1 MASALVTEAPVHLL
15 VGDDAAL
22 LSDALLALIH
32 ELVGDG
38 DRSLMVEELNE
49 ENYRTDSAFDIA
61 RLVDAAQT
69 APFLTERRVV
79 IGRHMARFTRADEL
93 ASLYGYLDDVLPTTS
108 LVLVWERGE
117 SPRQD
122 RLAPLPKKLGESV
135 RAAGGVVIDTAIPS
149 GKQADAWLEL
159 RLNEAAVKFD
169 RAARARIAERLAEDR
184 SRVVGLL
191 HVLESAFGP
200 GVTVTVAD
208 VEPFL
213 GEAGTVPPWELTD
226 AIDRGDIAGSL
237 DRLHRMTNA
246 GERHPLA
253 LLATLHTHY
262 SRMLRLDGVPG
273 LDEKAA
279 ATRLGMKGGS
289 TFPAKKALT
298 QTKRLGSDKVATA
311 IGLLADADLAL
322 RGSIAWPPELVM
334 EVLVARLARLG
345 RR

>member
-1 MASALVTEAPVHLL
+1 MTSTVLTDAPVHLL

-22 LSDALLALIH
+22 LSDTLIELVH
-32 ELVGDG
+32 QLVGDG
-38 DRSLMVEELNE
+38 DRAFMVEELTE
-49 ENYRTDSAFDIA
+49 ENYRSESGFDIA

-69 APFLTERRVV
+69 SPFLTDRRVV
-79 IGRHMARFTRADEL
+79 IGRHLARFSRAEDL
-93 ASLYGYLDDVLPTTS
+93 APLYGYLDDVLPTTS

-117 SPRQD
+117 SPKQD
-122 RLAPLPKKLGESV
+122 RLAALPKKLSEAI
-135 RAAGGVVIDTAIPS
+135 RAAGGVITDTAIPS
-149 GKQADAWLEL
+149 GKGADAWLDE
-159 RLNEAAVKFD
+159 RLSDAAVKID
-169 RAARARIAERLAEDR
+169 RPARARIAERFGEDR

-191 HVLESAFGP
+191 HVLESAFGRNA
-200 GVTVTVAD
+200 TVTAAD

-226 AIDRGDIAGSL
+226 AIDRGDIPGAL
-237 DRLHRMTNA
+237 DRLQRMTGA

-253 LLATLHTHY
+253 LLATLYTHY

-273 LDEKAA
+273 LDEKSAA
-279 ATRLGMKGGS
+279 ARLGMKGS

-298 QTKRLGSDKVATA
+298 QTKRLGSDKIATA

-322 RGSIAWPPELVM
+322 RGAIAWPPDLVM

>member
-1 MASALVTEAPVHLL
+1 MTATATSDAPVHLL

-22 LSDALLALIH
+22 LSDALVALVH

-38 DRSLMVEELNE
+38 DRAFMVEELTE
-49 ENYRTDSAFDIA
+49 DNYRTDAGFDIA

-69 APFLTERRVV
+69 APFLTDRRVV
-79 IGRHMARFTRADEL
+79 IGRHLARFSRAEDL
-93 ASLYGYLDDVLPTTS
+93 APLYGYLDDVLPTTS

-117 SPRQD
+117 SPKQD
-122 RLAPLPKKLGESV
+122 RLAALPKKLSESV
-135 RAAGGVVIDTAIPS
+135 RAARGVVTDTAIPS
-149 GKQADAWLEL
+149 GKQADAWLDE
-159 RLNEAAVKFD
+159 RLSDAAVKFD
-169 RAARARIAERLAEDR
+169 RAARARIAERLGEDR

-191 HVLESAFGP
+191 HVLEAAFGRN
-200 GVTVTVAD
+200 VTVSAAD

-226 AIDRGDIAGSL
+226 AIDRGDIAAAL
-237 DRLHRMTNA
+237 DRLHRMTGA

-279 ATRLGMKGGS
+279 AARLGMKGS

-322 RGSIAWPPELVM
+322 RGAIAWPPDLVM

>member
-1 MASALVTEAPVHLL
+1 MTSTVLTDAPVHLL

-22 LSDALLALIH
+22 LSDALIELVH
-32 ELVGDG
+32 QLVGDG
-38 DRSLMVEELNE
+38 DRAFMVEELTE
-49 ENYRTDSAFDIA
+49 ENYRSESGFDIA

-69 APFLTERRVV
+69 APFLTDRRVV
-79 IGRHMARFTRADEL
+79 VGRHLARFSRAEDL
-93 ASLYGYLDDVLPTTS
+93 APLYGYLDDVLPTTS

-117 SPRQD
+117 SPKQD
-122 RLAPLPKKLGESV
+122 RLAALPKKLSEAI
-135 RAAGGVVIDTAIPS
+135 RATGGVITDTAIPS
-149 GKQADAWLEL
+149 GKQADAWLDE
-159 RLNEAAVKFD
+159 RLSDAAVKID
-169 RAARARIAERLAEDR
+169 RPARARIAERLGEDR

-191 HVLESAFGP
+191 HVLESAFGRNA
-200 GVTVTVAD
+200 TITVAD

-226 AIDRGDIAGSL
+226 AIDRGDIAGAL
-237 DRLHRMTNA
+237 DRLHRMTGA

-253 LLATLHTHY
+253 LLATLYTHY

-279 ATRLGMKGGS
+279 AARLGMKGS

-322 RGSIAWPPELVM
+322 RGAIAWPPDLVM

>member
-1 MASALVTEAPVHLL
+1 MTTSLLTEVPVHLL
-15 VGDDAAL
+15 VGDDATL
-22 LSDALLALIH
+22 LSDALLALVH
-32 ELVGDG
+32 DLVGEG
-38 DRSLMVEELNE
+38 DRALMVEELTE
-49 ENYRTDSAFDIA
+49 ETYRTDTAFDIA

-69 APFLTERRVV
+69 APFLTERRIV
-79 IGRHMARFTRADEL
+79 IGRHLARFSRAEEL
-93 ASLYGYLDDVLPTTS
+93 AALYGYLDDVLPTTS

-122 RLAPLPKKLGESV
+122 RLAAVPKKLGESV

-149 GKQADAWLEL
+149 GKQAGAWLDE
-159 RLNEAAVKFD
+159 RLSDAAVKLD
-169 RAARARIAERLAEDR
+169 RAARAHIAERLGEDR

-191 HVLESAFGP
+191 HVLESAFGRA
-200 GVTVTVAD
+200 TTLSVAD

-213 GEAGTVPPWELTD
+213 GEAGSVLPWELTD

-237 DRLHRMTNA
+237 DRLQRMTGA
-246 GERHPLA
+246 GDRPPLV

-279 ATRLGMKGGS
+279 AARLGMKGS

-298 QTKRLGSDKVATA
+298 QTKRLGSEKVATA